1 MKSLLKNSRQS
12 FITRVSY
19 GMKNVV
25 VLPEDSNSR
34 SRGFNKP
41 AKNFFF
47 LTKIKFAAA
56 KINQT
61 ISLSPDNAS
70 YQSSFSIVFVHVVKV
85 PWHIVRSE
93 TKFTRGLSFSNRWV
107 LGSDLGY
114 QTWWQ
119 AHWPAEPSFWP

>member
-19 GMKNVV
+19 GMKSMV
-25 VLPEDSNSR
+25 VLPEDSKSR

-61 ISLSPDNAS
+61 ISLSPDNAL
-70 YQSSFSIVFVHVVKV
+70 YQSFFSIFFVCVVKV
-85 PWHIVRSE
+85 PWHMALDSQFCFIVLYMECTLQSQRWLIPE
-93 TKFTRGLSFSNRWV
+93 TRVIVEL
-107 LGSDLGY
+107 
-114 QTWWQ
+114 
-119 AHWPAEPSFWP
+119 